1 MTKQEAQAE
10 ALARVEQS
18 DSFANFPAIY
28 EGFMARGIAE
38 AEIQPRVNVLTYR
51 AWQAKGRQV
60 IRGEH
65 GVKVQT
71 WITIEAGTDSAT
83 GEHHDGYKK
92 PKTATVFHVT
102 QTKEA
107 DE

>member
-1 MTKQEAQAE
+1 VTKQEAQAE

-18 DSFANFPAIY
+18 DSYANFPAIFD
-28 EGFMARGIAE
+28 GFMERGIAE
-38 AEIQPRVNVLTYR
+38 TDIEPRVNVFTYR

-60 IRGEH
+60 MRGEH
-65 GVKVQT
+65 GVKVET
-71 WITIEAGTDSAT
+71 WITIPAGPDPQT
-83 GEHHDGYKK
+83 GEWREASKR

-107 DE
+107 D